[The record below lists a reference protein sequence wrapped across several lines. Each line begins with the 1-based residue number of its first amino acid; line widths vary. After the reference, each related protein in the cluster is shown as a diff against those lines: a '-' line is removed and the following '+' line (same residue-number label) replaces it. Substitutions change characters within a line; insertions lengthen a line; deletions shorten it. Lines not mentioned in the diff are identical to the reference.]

1 MTRNKNSS
9 NMLRDLVLKKD
20 TQINIARK
28 YGYSESYISQI
39 AKQIR
44 QLKYKPKIK
53 NDELI
58 CFKCEKESDQFD
70 IHHNKE
76 NPLPIAIVCHT
87 CNIRLEN
94 NELIY
99 EEERKKQVLL
109 KYLMA
114 NTNEE
119 ITAPKLFHIF
129 GDEFN
134 YSSMDSIR
142 RLLIQLKD
150 EKIIKREKKGAKFIY
165 TVIEEVK
172 DLQKSKLIDTQILK
186 KMIPKFIEY
195 GITLESTTEKEDK
208 RIMELIQIC
217 L

>member
-1 MTRNKNSS
+1 
-9 NMLRDLVLKKD
+9 MLRDLVLKKD
-20 TQINIARK
+20 TQVKIAGK

-53 NDELI
+53 NNELI
-58 CFKCEKESDQFD
+58 CFKCENESDQFD

-76 NPLPIAIVCHT
+76 NPRPIAIVCHT

-109 KYLMA
+109 KYLMV

-119 ITAPKLFHIF
+119 ITTTKLFHIF

-134 YSSMDSIR
+134 YSSIDSIR

-150 EKIIKREKKGAKFIY
+150 EKVIKREKKGAKFIY
-165 TVIEEVK
+165 TIIEKAK
-172 DLQKSKLIDTQILK
+172 DLQKRELIDTQILE

-195 GITLESTTEKEDK
+195 GIKLESTTEKEDK
-208 RIMELIQIC
+208 RIMEVIQKC